1 MNIFV
6 IPSWYPSE
14 DYPINGIFTKEQ
26 TYKICELDSFIN
38 IGVSL
43 WGQKSNQHL
52 LWLKDHVINIKKII
66 SADLAPSKKPILS
79 NLIQYNTPTF
89 TWTRKIYRG
98 NLEGIIKAN
107 RANLEAFVKDFGPV
121 DIIHAH
127 VGYPA
132 GFIAMKLAQELGLP
146 YVLTEHMGPFPSYYD
161 SDKQGRLKPFYKQAY
176 VRAEANL
183 AVSPSLASVM
193 KGMGIPN
200 VKVIPNFIDEH
211 FFKPCSSLPH
221 RHKNAFTFFTLS
233 SITPA
238 KGIDQLLYAIKKL
251 GIATDINFN
260 IGGDG
265 SHNQEF
271 KRLAVELGIA
281 DRIKWLGP
289 LTREEAL
296 AAYQQC
302 DAFVLPSLHESMGV
316 VYIEALACGK
326 PVIATKCGGPET
338 IVKDYNGILIE
349 KNDMTALA
357 DALQYMID
365 NARKYDA
372 DIIRQ
377 DFLNRFSSRAVVP
390 QVLDLYNE
398 TIKNKKPNS
407 ENSPHRSR

>member
-1 MNIFV
+1 MNVFV

-14 DYPINGIFTKEQ
+14 DYPIDGIFIQEQ
-26 TYKICELDSFIN
+26 LHGLCTTAPFIN
-38 IGVSL
+38 AGVSL
-43 WGQKSNQHL
+43 WGQKSDQHL
-52 LWLKDHVINIKKII
+52 LWLKDHVKNIRKII
-66 SADLAPSKKPILS
+66 SADHSPSQKSILP

-89 TWTRKIYRG
+89 TWTRKVYRG

-107 RANLEAFVKDFGPV
+107 RANLKTFEKDFGPV

-132 GFIAMKLAQELGLP
+132 GFIAMNLAQERDLP

-161 SDKQGRLKPFYKQAY
+161 SDKLGRLKPFYMQAY
-176 VRAEANL
+176 MRADANV

-193 KGMGIPN
+193 KGMGIPK

-211 FFKPCSSLPH
+211 FFQPGSSPL
-221 RHKNAFTFFTLS
+221 RKRDTFTFFTLS

-238 KGIDQLLYAIKKL
+238 KGIDQLLHAIKKL
-251 GIATDINFN
+251 GIATDVKFK

-265 SHNQEF
+265 FHSQEF
-271 KRLAVELGIA
+271 KRLAEQLGIA
-281 DRIKWLGP
+281 AHIEWLGP
-289 LTREEAL
+289 LSRKEAL
-296 AAYQQC
+296 AAFQQC

-338 IVKDYNGILIE
+338 IVRDYNGLLIE
-349 KNDMTALA
+349 KNDITALA
-357 DALQYMID
+357 DALQHMID
-365 NARKYDA
+365 NAHKYNADA
-372 DIIRQ
+372 IRQ

-390 QVLDLYNE
+390 QLIDLYNE
-398 TIKNKKPNS
+398 TIKNKRS
-407 ENSPHRSR
+407 EQ